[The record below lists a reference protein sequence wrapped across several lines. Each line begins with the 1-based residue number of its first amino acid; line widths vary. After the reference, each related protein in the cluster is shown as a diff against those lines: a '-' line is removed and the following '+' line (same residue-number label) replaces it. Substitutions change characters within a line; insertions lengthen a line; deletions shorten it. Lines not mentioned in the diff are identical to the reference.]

1 MGNKIS
7 RYVICM
13 IALILLMSV
22 KSTANA
28 SGEYLDNNKN
38 SVVQVIMTY
47 TAADGKRLVL
57 QSGSGVVINS
67 NTVLTNYHLV
77 HMNEKNLKKAKDYI
91 VKNGGSADFSG
102 EEGMQIAIVKKD
114 DVLIY
119 AGIAQESEEKDFA
132 ILSLEE
138 ETDCPPAVL
147 GNSDVIVVAEN
158 VMAVGYPSTKPFSKE
173 GAKLFKNT
181 DVNLVAGVVSEV
193 EPQNIKVSGIIS
205 SGNSGGALI
214 NGNTGEVL
222 GILTYDKEDGKKECF
237 RVIPINEIK
246 FPYLEGITY
255 SDNSVAATEEVT
267 EEVTTE
273 ILIDKSALSECI
285 DKALKLDQSLYKSDS
300 YLILMSCLQQA
311 QQVQYDE
318 QATQAEIDDAKKILQ
333 QSMDNLEMVEK
344 TNWVLIIGIIV
355 GIAVVVA
362 AIVIMIIILCKT
374 NKQKKENNKF
384 TSISNSEIPNFNQM
398 GYPVRQQTT
407 ATQED
412 INRETTLLNMAGV
425 HENTNNNATTILNAA
440 PPQIQAYLIRKKTG
454 EKRLIDTVEFTVG
467 KDETKVNYF
476 VSGNDTISRCH
487 MRIIKKGMQYYLM
500 DLGSTNYTYLNNEQI
515 PANQE
520 RAIKSGD
527 YIKAA
532 DEEFIFE
539 II

>member
-1 MGNKIS
+1 MKNKIS
-7 RYVICM
+7 RYVICT
-13 IALILLMSV
+13 ITLILLITV

-38 SVVQVIMTY
+38 SVVQVIITY
-47 TAADGKRLVL
+47 TVADGKRLVL

-132 ILSLEE
+132 I
-138 ETDCPPAVL
+138 
-147 GNSDVIVVAEN
+147 VVAEN
-158 VMAVGYPSTKPFSKE
+158 VIAVGYPSTKPFSKE
-173 GAKLFKNT
+173 GAKLFKSA

-193 EPQNIKVSGIIS
+193 DSQNIKVSGIIS
-205 SGNSGGALI
+205 GGNSGGALI

-222 GILTYDKEDGKKECF
+222 GILTYNKEDEKKECF
-237 RVIPINEIK
+237 RVIPINGIK

-285 DKALKLDQSLYKSDS
+285 DKALKLDQSLYESDS

-333 QSMDNLEMVEK
+333 QSMDNLVMVEK
-344 TNWVLIIGIIV
+344 TNWVLIIGIIA
-355 GIAVVVA
+355 GIVVVVA
-362 AIVIMIIILCKT
+362 AIVIIIIVLCKA
-374 NKQKKENNKF
+374 NKQKKEKNKF
-384 TSISNSEIPNFNQM
+384 TSLSDHEIPKFNQM
-398 GYPVRQQTT
+398 GYSAKQQTT

-412 INRETTLLNMAGV
+412 INRETTLLNMAGI
-425 HENTNNNATTILNAA
+425 HENTNNNATTVLSVDVI
-440 PPQIQAYLIRKKTG
+440 
-454 EKRLIDTVEFTVG
+454 
-467 KDETKVNYF
+467 
-476 VSGNDTISRCH
+476 
-487 MRIIKKGMQYYLM
+487 
-500 DLGSTNYTYLNNEQI
+500 
-515 PANQE
+515 
-520 RAIKSGD
+520 
-527 YIKAA
+527 
-532 DEEFIFE
+532 
-539 II
+539 

>member
-1 MGNKIS
+1 MENKIS

-13 IALILLMSV
+13 IALILLITV

-28 SGEYLDNNKN
+28 NGEYLNNNKN

-47 TAADGKRLVL
+47 TASDGKRLVL

-102 EEGMQIAIVKKD
+102 EEDMQIAIVKKD

-119 AGIAQESEEKDFA
+119 AGIAQESEEKNFA

-138 ETDCPPAVL
+138 ETDCSPAVL

-173 GAKLFKNT
+173 GAKLFKST

-214 NGNTGEVL
+214 NGNTGEVI

-237 RVIPINEIK
+237 RAISINEIK

-267 EEVTTE
+267 EEVTAE

-333 QSMDNLEMVEK
+333 QSMDNLEMVKK

-384 TSISNSEIPNFNQM
+384 TSLSDNEIPNFNQM
-398 GYPVRQQTT
+398 GYPARQQTT

-412 INRETTLLNMAGV
+412 INRETTLLNMAGI
-425 HENTNNNATTILNAA
+425 HENTNNNATTVLNAA

-467 KDETKVNYF
+467 KDETRVNYF
-476 VSGNDTISRCH
+476 VSGSNTISRCH
-487 MRIIKKGMQYYLM
+487 MKIIKKGMNYYLM

-520 RAIKSGD
+520 KVIKSGD